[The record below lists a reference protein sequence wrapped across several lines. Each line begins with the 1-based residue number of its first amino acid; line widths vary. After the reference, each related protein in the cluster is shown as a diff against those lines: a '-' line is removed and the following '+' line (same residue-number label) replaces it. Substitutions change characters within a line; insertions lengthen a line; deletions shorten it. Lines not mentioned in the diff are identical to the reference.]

1 MVKASQVYV
10 FEYAK
15 AVATV
20 NGDAAK
26 PLYTAEGNLSNRK
39 LAANTSWKTDRTIQL
54 NGQTFYRLQL
64 TNLSVLRMF
73 QFTNHIDDTKR
84 FRKI

>member
-54 NGQTFYRLQL
+54 NGQTFYRLA
-64 TNLSVLRMF
+64 TNEFISSKDVSI
-73 QFTNHIDDTKR
+73 H
-84 FRKI
+84 